1 VLEAH
6 TGQSGWLLCTKF
18 SVEAFEVEDHI
29 LFAGIRDD
37 GQPLHP
43 DICKRLFDLPAEAG
57 QPILSSPLPLLDEQI
72 EAHQRQI
79 LDEVGL
85 RNTRWL
91 DQEVT
96 KLDRWSEDLKLGLE
110 QEIKDLDKEIRDT
123 KRASSSAASLADK
136 LVHQRT
142 IKTLQTTRNQKRKD
156 LFVAQDEVETRRD
169 GLIAGIEARMAQ
181 GQQHTEVFKIRWR
194 LT

>member
-1 VLEAH
+1 M
-6 TGQSGWLLCTKF
+6 QSLL
-18 SVEAFEVEDHI
+18 
-29 LFAGIRDD
+29 GR

-43 DICKRLFDLPAEAG
+43 DTCKRLFDLPAESG
-57 QPILSSPLPLLDEQI
+57 QPILTVPLPCLDDQI
-72 EAHQRQI
+72 ETQQRQI

-169 GLIAGIEARMAQ
+169 GLISDIEARMTQ
-181 GQQHTEVFKIRWR
+181 GQQHTQVFKIRWS
-194 LT
+194 LI